1 MQNREE
7 ICPSGQTIF
16 NKDIIDH
23 YYKICGLENLKFL
36 RILNRHY
43 KKIIDA
49 QIKKQLYKFEIE
61 NISFIAKFYNRRN
74 IKYNRKVFVFIYKNL
89 LEFHDLND
97 TNICKLFK
105 LVFDLL
111 CNNYQYV
118 VNCKSPTKMID
129 VIFTKGLQLIFESK
143 SIENNADYF
152 IKVLYTFSKS
162 LVDADPKLK
171 ITILRTIN
179 RYIQKNKYLR
189 VQYKVY
195 ISKINL
201 LVGKVTLL

>member
-1 MQNREE
+1 M
-7 ICPSGQTIF
+7 QTIF

-49 QIKKQLYKFEIE
+49 QIKKQLYKFGNQ
-61 NISFIAKFYNRRN
+61 NIYFIAKFYNRKN
-74 IKYNRKVFVFIYKNL
+74 INYNKKVFVYIYKNL
-89 LEFHDLND
+89 LQVHNFEQIS
-97 TNICKLFK
+97 ICKSFK
-105 LVFDLL
+105 IMFDFL

-118 VNCKSPTKMID
+118 VNCKSKTGIID
-129 VIFTKGLQLIFESK
+129 SILTKGLELTFESK
-143 SIENNADYF
+143 SIENNVEYF

-162 LVDADPKLK
+162 LVNADAKLK
-171 ITILRTIN
+171 TTILGTIN
-179 RYIQKNKYLR
+179 RYIQKNKYLQ

-201 LVGKVTLL
+201 LVGKITLL

>member
-1 MQNREE
+1 M
-7 ICPSGQTIF
+7 QTIF

-49 QIKKQLYKFEIE
+49 QIKKQLYKFKIE
-61 NISFIAKFYNRRN
+61 NIYFIAKFYNRKN
-74 IKYNRKVFVFIYKNL
+74 INYDKKVFVYIYKNL
-89 LEFHDLND
+89 LQVHNFQQISVCES
-97 TNICKLFK
+97 FK
-105 LVFDLL
+105 IIFDFL

-118 VNCKSPTKMID
+118 VNYKSKTKMID
-129 VIFTKGLQLIFESK
+129 SVLTKGLQLTFESE
-143 SIENNADYF
+143 SIGNNVEYF

-162 LVDADPKLK
+162 LVNADPKLK
-171 ITILRTIN
+171 TTILETIN
-179 RYIQKNKYLR
+179 RYIQKDKFLQ
-189 VQYKVY
+189 VQYKLY

-201 LVGKVTLL
+201 LVGKITLL